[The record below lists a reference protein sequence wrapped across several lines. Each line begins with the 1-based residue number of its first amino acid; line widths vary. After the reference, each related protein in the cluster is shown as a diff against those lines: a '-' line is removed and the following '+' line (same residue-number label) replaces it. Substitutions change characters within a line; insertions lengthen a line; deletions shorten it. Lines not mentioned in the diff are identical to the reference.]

1 MKTQTKRTVVRAAT
15 IRSVEDITAI
25 EVSEMVKG
33 YEAKITSMYC
43 SIMFDP
49 FYQVWRKNGIQP
61 MTREEV
67 LRRCSE

>member
-1 MKTQTKRTVVRAAT
+1 MKTQTKRTVVRAAD
-15 IRSVEDITAI
+15 IQSVADIAAI
-25 EVSEMVKG
+25 EVSKMVEG

-61 MTREEV
+61 MTRDEV
-67 LRRCSE
+67 LKRCSE